1 MTAIAPT
8 HSALSPQGAA
18 APSTAAL
25 SDRFIL
31 AQVQSITLVIPALW
45 VTEVFR
51 VERSQILPLP
61 FYSPLLIGITHQGGQ
76 VLPLLCAHKLLT
88 AESALPRENS
98 MVVKLGSAAG
108 SLAQVGL
115 VIDRTL
121 GSQTRTALPSAI
133 FLESPQSPKAAM
145 MLLRPEMVS
154 ADLWQPICW
163 VS

>member
-8 HSALSPQGAA
+8 HSA
-18 APSTAAL
+18 APSTSVPSTSTL

-31 AQVQSITLVIPALW
+31 TQVQSITLVIPAAW
-45 VTEVFR
+45 VTEIFR

-61 FYSPLLIGITHQGGQ
+61 FYSALLLGITHQGGQ
-76 VLPLLCAHKLLT
+76 VLPLLSAHSLLT
-88 AESALPRENS
+88 AESALPKENN
-98 MVVKLGSAAG
+98 MVVKLGDAAG

-115 VIDRTL
+115 IIDRTL
-121 GSQTRTALPSAI
+121 GSQTRTELPSDL
-133 FLESPQSPKAAM
+133 FSESLQSPSAAM

-163 VS
+163 VP

>member
-8 HSALSPQGAA
+8 TSVPQSVA
-18 APSTAAL
+18 APPKSDL

-45 VTEVFR
+45 VAEIFR

-61 FYSPLLIGITHQGGQ
+61 FYNPLLLGITHQGGQ
-76 VLPLLCAHKLLT
+76 VLPLLSAHRLLT
-88 AESALPRENS
+88 AASDLLRENN
-98 MVVKLGSAAG
+98 MVIKLGDAAG

-133 FLESPQSPKAAM
+133 FLDAPQSPQAAVV
-145 MLLRPEMVS
+145 LLRPEMVS
-154 ADLWQPICW
+154 ANLWQPIYW
-163 VS
+163 VP